1 MADHEQTIPLGETI
15 GGKYRVERLLGA
27 GGMGFVVAA
36 TNLALGTKVA
46 LKFVRGVN
54 GAVQD
59 EWRLRLQREA
69 QVAASLTSPHVARVH
84 DFGEHDGLPYLV
96 MEHLTG
102 RDLAARLEEGPIAPG
117 IAAGLLIQA
126 CEAIGEA
133 HSLGIVHRDLKPQ
146 NLFLMATAAGGTRLK
161 VLDFGIAKR
170 FESLDFT
177 REARGLT
184 QTGTVLGSPLYMSP
198 EQLTAPKDVDR
209 RSDIWALG
217 VILYEMLAGQPP
229 FDGNTLIDLSMKICT
244 QAPVPVHTVRDG
256 IPEEFSFILE
266 RCLQK
271 NPEDRFSMAEDL
283 AAALF
288 PLAAPE
294 ALGGPGSTG
303 PRFALSSRPG
313 ARSVPVPSSPPA
325 FVETNRGGLPAGA
338 TVASPSLDGRRPST
352 AGDTARA
359 WEGEPLAA
367 PRRSFRV
374 WPFVAGF
381 LLVGAGIG
389 GYVAARRGPSGPAS
403 SGPASGETPREGS
416 AAPSVTVSATG
427 ISVTALPAASERD
440 SRGPTK
446 PPVVAPSVVGPS
458 PSASARP
465 VPSAVPSASAPV
477 KPATGANGA
486 PVITD

>member
-15 GGKYRVERLLGA
+15 AGKYRVERLLGA

-46 LKFVRGVN
+46 LKFVRGIN
-54 GAVQD
+54 GAVQE
-59 EWRLRLQREA
+59 EWRVRLQREA

-84 DFGEHDGLPYLV
+84 DFGEHEGLPYLV

-102 RDLAARLEEGPIAPG
+102 RDLSARLEEGPIAPG
-117 IAAGLLIQA
+117 IAAGLIIQA

-198 EQLTAPKDVDR
+198 EQLTAPKEVDR
-209 RSDIWALG
+209 RTDIWALG
-217 VILYEMLAGQPP
+217 VILYEMLTGQPP

-244 QAPVPVHTVRDG
+244 QQAVPVHTIREG
-256 IPEEFSFILE
+256 IPEEFTFILE

-303 PRFALSSRPG
+303 PRFAISSRPA
-313 ARSVPVPSSPPA
+313 ARS
-325 FVETNRGGLPAGA
+325 LPAPSEVAASAREVPA
-338 TVASPSLDGRRPST
+338 TTLAAPLVPRAAPST
-352 AGDTARA
+352 GGDTARA
-359 WEGEPLAA
+359 WEGEPVVA

-381 LLVGAGIG
+381 LLVGAGLG
-389 GYVAARRGPSGPAS
+389 GYVASRLGPAGPVAPAGS
-403 SGPASGETPREGS
+403 SPVASSSAGEVPSASPS
-416 AAPSVTVSATG
+416 AAPSAPT
-427 ISVTALPAASERD
+427 IPVTALPAASNQPHGVGK
-440 SRGPTK
+440 GPVAL
-446 PPVVAPSVVGPS
+446 PSAVAPTSARPAS
-458 PSASARP
+458 SSAPSASSTPTA
-465 VPSAVPSASAPV
+465 

>member
-1 MADHEQTIPLGETI
+1 MADHEQTIPIGETI

-102 RDLAARLEEGPIAPG
+102 RDLSARLEEGPIAPG

-209 RSDIWALG
+209 RTDIWALG

-244 QAPVPVHTVRDG
+244 QAPVPVHTLREG
-256 IPEEFSFILE
+256 ISEEFSFILE

-313 ARSVPVPSSPPA
+313 ARSVPVPSLAPA
-325 FVETNRGGLPAGA
+325 SLETAAGALSAGA

-359 WEGEPLAA
+359 WEGEPLAP

-389 GYVAARRGPSGPAS
+389 GYVAARRGPTGAASNGPTSSAIAPQEVSATPSTAAS
-403 SGPASGETPREGS
+403 S
-416 AAPSVTVSATG
+416 TG
-427 ISVTALPAASERD
+427 ISVTALPAASERE
-440 SRGPTK
+440 SHTVTK
-446 PPVVAPSVVGPS
+446 PAGAPSVVTS
-458 PSASARP
+458 SSARA
-465 VPSAVPSASAPV
+465 VPSAVPSASAPA